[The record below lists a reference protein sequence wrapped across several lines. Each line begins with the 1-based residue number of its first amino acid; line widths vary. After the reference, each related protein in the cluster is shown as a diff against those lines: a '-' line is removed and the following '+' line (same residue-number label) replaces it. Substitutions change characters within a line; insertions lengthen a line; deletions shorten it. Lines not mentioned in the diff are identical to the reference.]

1 MLTTNNTNI
10 STKALRAAKEALANA
25 IEGTATLAGLSG
37 SFRKNLSGKRLQG
50 QKLSL
55 SLPLLT
61 INSSIYLFCRESIFT
76 KEIDI
81 SLAYWVR
88 AAKVGANIR
97 QIMLFVVSA
106 LSARYFS
113 FKML

>member
-1 MLTTNNTNI
+1 MKYLVINSCHFQIYSYLCSRLVNI
-10 STKALRAAKEALANA
+10 STY
-25 IEGTATLAGLSG
+25 
-37 SFRKNLSGKRLQG
+37 
-50 QKLSL
+50 
-55 SLPLLT
+55 
-61 INSSIYLFCRESIFT
+61 IYLFGRESIFT